1 MDRGAIARWKADG
14 GKLTTDSG
22 ALMNAPYT
30 RASRFELEAFRSG
43 SSPEELLA
51 AAVAGCFAM
60 TFAQQLTDHHHFP
73 YELRVEA
80 RAMLIKP
87 RPHTPWSVPSVR
99 LHCNVLV
106 SAIADGEL
114 ARLAH
119 AAKAESPIIRAMGV
133 DVALTITRDRIEELE
148 VRHAPAPGR

>member
-1 MDRGAIARWKADG
+1 MDRGAIARWKADD

-22 ALMNAPYT
+22 ALVNVPYT
-30 RASRFELEAFRSG
+30 HASRFELEAFPSG

-80 RAMLIKP
+80 RVMLVKP
-87 RPHTPWSVPSVR
+87 RPHTPWSVPAIR
-99 LHCNVLV
+99 LHCNALV
-106 SAIADGEL
+106 TAIADREL
-114 ARLAH
+114 AELAH
-119 AAKAESPIIRAMGV
+119 AAKTESPLIRAMGV
-133 DVALTITRDRIEELE
+133 DVALTLTRDRIEEHE
-148 VRHAPAPGR
+148 MRQAPE